1 MERDHRLPLN
11 AFSLKSERTG
21 TTMNGKNP
29 NASWLFSFHQT
40 DDSAREN
47 FRTSIFVVMRPKKIR
62 GMTDEMTRLAIHR
75 KGEKMGMKR
84 EMKITQGM
92 E

>member
-11 AFSLKSERTG
+11 AFSLKSIRTG
-21 TTMNGKNP
+21 ATVNEKNP
-29 NASWLFSFHQT
+29 SASGLFSFHQT
-40 DDSAREN
+40 GDSAREN

-62 GMTDEMTRLAIHR
+62 GITDEMTSLANHG
-75 KGEKMGMKR
+75 KGEKRRIKR
-84 EMKITQGM
+84 EMKIPQGL

>member
-21 TTMNGKNP
+21 TTMNEKNP

-40 DDSAREN
+40 DDSVREN
-47 FRTSIFVVMRPKKIR
+47 FRTSNFVVMRPKKFR
-62 GMTDEMTRLAIHR
+62 GMTDEMTSLAIHR
-75 KGEKMGMKR
+75 KGEKKGMKR
-84 EMKITQGM
+84 EMKIPQIM

>member
-1 MERDHRLPLN
+1 MEREHGLPPN
-11 AFSLKSERTG
+11 AFLLNSERTE
-21 TTMNGKNP
+21 TTMNGNNP

-47 FRTSIFVVMRPKKIR
+47 FRTSIVVVIRPKKIR

-84 EMKITQGM
+84 EMKIAQ
-92 E
+92 